1 MRSVSTTSHPPPTS
15 NAARA
20 VDVTMERYVGFAFAA
35 AELLIETDM
44 DGTISFAAGAFHT
57 RFGEEAAS
65 FLGRPLA
72 SLFSPL
78 SHDAL
83 DVALALIVHTGRIA
97 PMQLILGDPAATP
110 VFVGALLMRM
120 PDRPPRLSVS
130 VGLLP
135 ISTPRAA
142 TEAARLLPGGLA
154 AAADFMRDAERLLR
168 GGSTSDVSLV
178 EVKGWERVREALSGA
193 ERRSLELAMGEA
205 LAGQEGVSSAGQMS
219 EGRFGVVTA
228 KGADVARLVTR
239 LEAAL
244 QSTPAA
250 AHTSVER
257 AGLALNA
264 QDVPTPQAARA
275 LRYALGRFAEGGQ
288 EAARAVGAAGGLAGI
303 IASAEQHT
311 VAMRA
316 ALRERRFR
324 LVYQPVVRMSDRSI
338 HHYEALLR
346 PIPTPNVPMQNT
358 QEFITFAEAV
368 GLSEELDWAVLETA
382 IDALHSTVDV
392 SVAVNMSGLSMQN
405 PEYRRR
411 LLSRLGELR
420 QEGSKLAAS
429 RLLIELTE
437 TAEIADLHEAASSM
451 EQLRSVGVPV
461 CLDDFGAGAAAFRY
475 LRAFGVDFVKLDG
488 EYVRAA
494 CKNKRD
500 RALVA
505 SMIEIAG
512 KSGAAVVAETIET
525 EAEAAVM
532 QELGVTFGQG
542 WLFGKPGLLP
552 GMR

>member
-1 MRSVSTTSHPPPTS
+1 MRSDSITISRAPHAA
-15 NAARA
+15 AARQ

-35 AELLIETDM
+35 SELLVETDLE
-44 DGTISFAAGAFHT
+44 GTICFAAGAFHS

-78 SHDAL
+78 SHDSL
-83 DVALALIVHTGRIA
+83 DVALALIGHTGRIA
-97 PMQLILGDPAATP
+97 PMQLVLADPGATP
-110 VFVGALLMRM
+110 VFMGALLMRI
-120 PDRPPRLSVS
+120 PDRQTRLSVS

-154 AAADFMRDAERLLR
+154 VAADFVRDAERLLR
-168 GGSTSDVSLV
+168 GGAASDVSLV
-178 EVKGWERVREALSGA
+178 EVKGWERVREALSGT

-205 LAGQEGVSSAGQMS
+205 LTGEEGVSSAGQMS

-228 KGADVARLVTR
+228 KGADVTRLVTR

-244 QSTPAA
+244 QSSPAA
-250 AHTSVER
+250 AHASVER
-257 AGLALNA
+257 AGLALDS

-288 EAARAVGAAGGLAGI
+288 EAARAAGAAGGLAGI

-382 IDALHSTVDV
+382 IEALHTTTDT

-405 PEYRRR
+405 PDYRRR
-411 LLSRLGELR
+411 LLTRLGELR
-420 QEGSKLAAS
+420 QEGNKLAAS

-505 SMIEIAG
+505 SMIEIAA

>member
-1 MRSVSTTSHPPPTS
+1 MSSVSTAISRPHAAA
-15 NAARA
+15 AARS
-20 VDVTMERYVGFAFAA
+20 VDVMMERYVGFAFAA
-35 AELLIETDM
+35 AELLIETDL
-44 DGTISFAAGAFHT
+44 DGVICFAAGAFHT
-57 RFGEEAAS
+57 KFGEEADA

-72 SLFSPL
+72 TLFSPL
-78 SHDAL
+78 SHDSL
-83 DVALALIVHTGRIA
+83 DVALALVGHTGRIA
-97 PMQLILGDPAATP
+97 PIQLNLADQAATP
-110 VFVGALLMRM
+110 VSLGALLMRI
-120 PDRPPRLSVS
+120 PDRPTRLSIS

-135 ISTPRAA
+135 VTPPRAA
-142 TEAARLLPGGLA
+142 SEPANLLPNGLVLA
-154 AAADFMRDAERLLR
+154 KDFMRDAERLLR
-168 GGSTSDVSLV
+168 SRSASDVSLV
-178 EVKGWERVREALSGA
+178 EVKGWARVREALSA
-193 ERRSLELAMGEA
+193 PERQLLEQAMGEA
-205 LAGQEGVSSAGQMS
+205 LTGVDGLSTAGQMA
-219 EGRFGVVTA
+219 EGRYGVVTP
-228 KGADVARLVTR
+228 KGADIESLVTR

-244 QSTPAA
+244 QASPAA
-250 AHTSVER
+250 SHASVER
-257 AGLALNA
+257 AGLTLDT

-288 EAARAVGAAGGLAGI
+288 EAARAAGAAGGLAGI

-382 IDALHSTVDV
+382 IEALHATTGT

-405 PEYRRR
+405 PDYRRR
-411 LLSRLGELR
+411 LLTRLGELR
-420 QEGSKLAAS
+420 QEGNKLAAS

-542 WLFGKPGLLP
+542 WLFGKPGMLP